1 MTRII
6 SKTVTV
12 LEGKRV
18 FALKIWIQTD
28 SVNLE
33 YMWASH

>member
-6 SKTVTV
+6 SKTV
-12 LEGKRV
+12 LEGKRI
-18 FALKIWIQTD
+18 FALKICIQTD

-33 YMWASH
+33 YMWASR